1 MFEVYIHVPFCYRRC
16 GYCDFNTYTAVDMG
30 GGASR
35 GNYANLA
42 IGEMR
47 LVRAWQE
54 RHGIDEPAASTV
66 FFGGGT
72 PTLLP
77 AEDLGRMLQAVRETW
92 GIQDG
97 AEVTTEANP
106 DTVDERYLETLA
118 AAGFTRVSFG
128 MQSAVPHVLKTL
140 DRTHTPANVV
150 AGVRAA
156 NKVGLRSSVDL
167 IYGAPGESMDDWR
180 TSVETAIELGVNHI
194 SAYALT
200 VEPTTK
206 MGRQIKA
213 GQIAKP
219 DDDDEAAKY
228 ELADDLF
235 SQAGLQWY
243 EISNWARPGYESRH
257 NLGYWRNVDW
267 AGIGPGAHSHYRTSN
282 VGAWQ
287 EHADGGARDVDENGF
302 RKTGLSQAGNDGP
315 AMGAD
320 SGTSLAGVESYGVEA
335 EIDDRT
341 SDGSHGDCIRQNK
354 RSHDIAGED
363 ESSDIGTP
371 SSGNVS
377 GVAGSGLGDCVDNET
392 GGRSDDNQFGIRA
405 WDIAHPR
412 KWAEAMAAGAVPW
425 AGSEAITHG
434 ENLEETV
441 MLGLRLHEGLDIS
454 RVEQASGRAVDGAR
468 LAGIERD
475 GLIEIRDGGRIVPTR
490 QGRLL
495 NDTVI
500 AEVLDICGW

>member
-42 IGEMR
+42 IDEMR
-47 LVRAWQE
+47 LVKAWQE
-54 RHGIDEPAASTV
+54 RHGISEPKASTV

-77 AEDLGRMLQAVRETW
+77 ARDLGQMLRAVKDTW
-92 GIQDG
+92 GLEDG
-97 AEVTTEANP
+97 VEITTEANP

-118 AAGFTRVSFG
+118 EAGFTRISFG

-140 DRTHTPANVV
+140 DRTHTPANVT
-150 AGVRAA
+150 AGVKAA

-180 TSVETAIELGVNHI
+180 KSVETAIELGVNHI

-206 MGRQIKA
+206 MGRQIRA
-213 GQIAKP
+213 GTIAKP

-228 ELADDLF
+228 EIADDLF
-235 SQAGLQWY
+235 QQAGLQWY

-287 EHADGGARDVDENGF
+287 EHVDSGARDIDEDGF
-302 RKTGLSQAGNDGP
+302 RKTGTAQIER
-315 AMGAD
+315 GA
-320 SGTSLAGVESYGVEA
+320 
-335 EIDDRT
+335 
-341 SDGSHGDCIRQNK
+341 SDGQAQTDVENSLQTD
-354 RSHDIAGED
+354 A
-363 ESSDIGTP
+363 
-371 SSGNVS
+371 
-377 GVAGSGLGDCVDNET
+377 
-392 GGRSDDNQFGIRA
+392 NQFGVRA
-405 WDIAHPR
+405 WDIKHPR
-412 KWAEAMAAGAVPW
+412 KWAEALHASNVPW
-425 AGSEAITHG
+425 EGNEAITHE

-441 MLGLRLHEGLDIS
+441 MLGLRLCEGIDIS
-454 RVEQASGRAVDGAR
+454 RIEQASGHVVDRGK
-468 LAGIERD
+468 LKEIEQS
-475 GLIEIRDGGRIVPTR
+475 GLIEIHDDNRIVPTLR
-490 QGRLL
+490 GRLL

-500 AEVLDICGW
+500 EQVLDICGW

>member
-35 GNYANLA
+35 GNYANLV
-42 IGEMR
+42 IDEMR
-47 LVRAWQE
+47 LVRAWQQ

-77 AEDLGRMLQAVRETW
+77 ADDLGRMLRAVRETW
-92 GIQDG
+92 GIEDG
-97 AEVTTEANP
+97 AEITTEANP
-106 DTVDERYLETLA
+106 DTADEHYLETLA
-118 AAGFTRVSFG
+118 AAGFTRISFG

-140 DRTHTPANVV
+140 DRTHTPANVT
-150 AGVRAA
+150 AGVKAA
-156 NKVGLRSSVDL
+156 NRVGLRSSVDL
-167 IYGAPGESMDDWR
+167 IYGAPGESIADWR

-213 GQIAKP
+213 GTIAKP

-228 ELADDLF
+228 EIADELF

-287 EHADGGARDVDENGF
+287 EHAVSGARDVDEDGF
-302 RKTGLSQAGNDGP
+302 RKVVAAVDGNATNARIKVVDLSK
-315 AMGAD
+315 
-320 SGTSLAGVESYGVEA
+320 A
-335 EIDDRT
+335 EQT
-341 SDGSHGDCIRQNK
+341 
-354 RSHDIAGED
+354 GED
-363 ESSDIGTP
+363 EAFGTASDGQ
-371 SSGNVS
+371 
-377 GVAGSGLGDCVDNET
+377 
-392 GGRSDDNQFGIRA
+392 SDASQFGIRA

-412 KWAEAMAAGAVPW
+412 KWAEAMHAGSVPW
-425 AGSEAITHG
+425 AGSEAITHE

-454 RVEQASGRAVDGAR
+454 RIDQASGHTVDRSR
-468 LAGIERD
+468 LNDIERD
-475 GLIEIRDGGRIVPTR
+475 GLIEVCDDNRIVPTCK
-490 QGRLL
+490 GRLL
-495 NDTVI
+495 NDTLI